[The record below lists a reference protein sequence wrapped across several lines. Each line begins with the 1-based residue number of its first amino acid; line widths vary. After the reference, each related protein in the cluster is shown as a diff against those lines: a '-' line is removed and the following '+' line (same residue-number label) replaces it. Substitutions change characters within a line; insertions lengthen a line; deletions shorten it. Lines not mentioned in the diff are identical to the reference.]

1 MLRVFVLFLLYT
13 TPLISLSQELNSK
26 VIINTDK
33 LQSSEKLLFEE
44 MQTNIEQFLNSQIW
58 TNDKFNSQEKIN
70 CNFIINI
77 INQPSS
83 NQYEATVQIV
93 SSRPIYN
100 SSYETILLNHGD
112 REWIFEY
119 FPSQTIEFVENG
131 FNDNLTSLLSFYA
144 YLIIGIDYD
153 SFQEKGGEENFKAAW
168 KILNQ
173 SQNSGYKGWDQFGS
187 RKNRYW
193 ICENFLNPEFEKV
206 RKAIYNYHIKG
217 MDNFYS
223 NPEES
228 RSTILN
234 EETMEVGYKVDY
246 QHQVKIHQL
255 RRPLDSS
262 ILNVNTRNI
271 IYTVELKDAFPTTIQ
286 SLDLSNDLDSISS
299 IIDNNSLHV

>member
-26 VIINTDK
+26 VLVNTDK

-119 FPSQTIEFVENG
+119 FPSQTIEFIENG

-234 EETMEVGYKVDY
+234 EM
-246 QHQVKIHQL
+246 
-255 RRPLDSS
+255 
-262 ILNVNTRNI
+262 
-271 IYTVELKDAFPTTIQ
+271 
-286 SLDLSNDLDSISS
+286 
-299 IIDNNSLHV
+299 NSLNSVNKKNFNSAILSIFIKAK

>member
-1 MLRVFVLFLLYT
+1 MLRVLVLFLLYT

-26 VIINTDK
+26 VLVNTDK

-44 MQTNIEQFLNSQIW
+44 MQTNIEQFLNSQSW
-58 TNDKFNSQEKIN
+58 TNDKFHSQEKIN
-70 CNFIINI
+70 WNFIINI

-234 EETMEVGYKVDY
+234 EM
-246 QHQVKIHQL
+246 
-255 RRPLDSS
+255 
-262 ILNVNTRNI
+262 
-271 IYTVELKDAFPTTIQ
+271 
-286 SLDLSNDLDSISS
+286 
-299 IIDNNSLHV
+299 NSLNSVNKKNFNSAILSIFIDAKANELTDVFKGGNLTDRRQAFNILSEISPSNIDVFNKILEWKL

>member
-1 MLRVFVLFLLYT
+1 MKKVLLVLFTCLFAESITY
-13 TPLISLSQELNSK
+13 SQELSCK
-26 VIINTDK
+26 VIVNTDK
-33 LQSSEKLLFEE
+33 LQSSETFIFDEL
-44 MQTNIEQFLNSQIW
+44 QTGIEQFLNNQIW
-58 TNDKFNSQEKIN
+58 TEDNYESAERIN

-77 INQPSS
+77 LNEPSS
-83 NQYEATVQIV
+83 NLYEATVQIV

-100 SSYETILLNHGD
+100 SSYESVIFNHGD

-234 EETMEVGYKVDY
+234 EM
-246 QHQVKIHQL
+246 
-255 RRPLDSS
+255 
-262 ILNVNTRNI
+262 
-271 IYTVELKDAFPTTIQ
+271 
-286 SLDLSNDLDSISS
+286 
-299 IIDNNSLHV
+299 NSLNSVNKKNFNSAILSIFIDAKANELTDVFKGGNLTERRQAFNILSEISPSNIDVFNKILE

>member
-1 MLRVFVLFLLYT
+1 MLRVLVLFLLYT

-26 VIINTDK
+26 VLVNTDK

-234 EETMEVGYKVDY
+234 EM
-246 QHQVKIHQL
+246 
-255 RRPLDSS
+255 
-262 ILNVNTRNI
+262 
-271 IYTVELKDAFPTTIQ
+271 
-286 SLDLSNDLDSISS
+286 
-299 IIDNNSLHV
+299 NSLNSVNKKNFNSAILSIFIDAKANELTDVFKGGNLTERRQAFNILSEISPSLSLIHI

>member
-26 VIINTDK
+26 VLVNTDK

-112 REWIFEY
+112 REWIF
-119 FPSQTIEFVENG
+119 
-131 FNDNLTSLLSFYA
+131 
-144 YLIIGIDYD
+144 
-153 SFQEKGGEENFKAAW
+153 
-168 KILNQ
+168 
-173 SQNSGYKGWDQFGS
+173 
-187 RKNRYW
+187 
-193 ICENFLNPEFEKV
+193 
-206 RKAIYNYHIKG
+206 
-217 MDNFYS
+217 
-223 NPEES
+223 
-228 RSTILN
+228 
-234 EETMEVGYKVDY
+234 
-246 QHQVKIHQL
+246 
-255 RRPLDSS
+255 
-262 ILNVNTRNI
+262 
-271 IYTVELKDAFPTTIQ
+271 
-286 SLDLSNDLDSISS
+286 
-299 IIDNNSLHV
+299 

>member
-26 VIINTDK
+26 VLVNTDK

-223 NPEES
+223 NPEVS

-234 EETMEVGYKVDY
+234 EMNSLNSVNK
-246 QHQVKIHQL
+246 KNFN
-255 RRPLDSS
+255 SA
-262 ILNVNTRNI
+262 ILNIFIDAKANELTDVFKGGNLTERRQAFNI
-271 IYTVELKDAFPTTIQ
+271 LSEISPSNIDVFNL
-286 SLDLSNDLDSISS
+286 SLIH
-299 IIDNNSLHV
+299 I

>member
-26 VIINTDK
+26 VLGNTDK

-234 EETMEVGYKVDY
+234 EM
-246 QHQVKIHQL
+246 
-255 RRPLDSS
+255 
-262 ILNVNTRNI
+262 
-271 IYTVELKDAFPTTIQ
+271 
-286 SLDLSNDLDSISS
+286 
-299 IIDNNSLHV
+299 NSLNSVNKKNFNSAILSIFIDAKANELTDVFKGGNLTERRQAFNILSEISPSNIDVFNKMLE

>member
-13 TPLISLSQELNSK
+13 TPLVSLSQELNSK
-26 VIINTDK
+26 VLVNTDK

-153 SFQEKGGEENFKAAW
+153 SFQEKEVK
-168 KILNQ
+168 KISKLPGK
-173 SQNSGYKGWDQFGS
+173 S
-187 RKNRYW
+187 
-193 ICENFLNPEFEKV
+193 
-206 RKAIYNYHIKG
+206 
-217 MDNFYS
+217 
-223 NPEES
+223 
-228 RSTILN
+228 
-234 EETMEVGYKVDY
+234 
-246 QHQVKIHQL
+246 
-255 RRPLDSS
+255 
-262 ILNVNTRNI
+262 
-271 IYTVELKDAFPTTIQ
+271 
-286 SLDLSNDLDSISS
+286 
-299 IIDNNSLHV
+299 

>member
-1 MLRVFVLFLLYT
+1 MIRVYILLLLVCSTTFNSYT
-13 TPLISLSQELNSK
+13 QELNSK
-26 VIINTDK
+26 VLVSTEK

-44 MQTNIEQFLNSQIW
+44 MENSIEQFLNNQIW
-58 TNDKFNSQEKIN
+58 TDDKYNTQEKIN

-77 INQPSS
+77 TNEPSS
-83 NQYEATVQIV
+83 NQYEATVQIL

-144 YLIIGIDYD
+144 YMIIGIDYD
-153 SFQEKGGEENFKAAW
+153 SFEEKGGEESFKLAW
-168 KILNQ
+168 KILNT

-206 RKAIYNYHIKG
+206 RKAIYSYHIKG
-217 MDNFYS
+217 MDNLYLD
-223 NPEES
+223 PIES
-228 RSTILN
+228 RSIIIDDINSLNDVNKKNFNSAIVNLFIDAKADELTKIFKGGNLN
-234 EETMEVGYKVDY
+234 ERRQAFNLLSEISPSNIDIFN
-246 QHQVKIHQL
+246 KIL
-255 RRPLDSS
+255 
-262 ILNVNTRNI
+262 
-271 IYTVELKDAFPTTIQ
+271 E
-286 SLDLSNDLDSISS
+286 
-299 IIDNNSLHV
+299 

>member
-26 VIINTDK
+26 VLVNTDK

-234 EETMEVGYKVDY
+234 EMNSLNSVNK
-246 QHQVKIHQL
+246 KNFN
-255 RRPLDSS
+255 SA
-262 ILNVNTRNI
+262 ILNIFIDAKAN
-271 IYTVELKDAFPTTIQ
+271 ELTDVFKGGNLTERRQAFNL
-286 SLDLSNDLDSISS
+286 SLIH
-299 IIDNNSLHV
+299 I

>member
-1 MLRVFVLFLLYT
+1 MLRVLVLFLLYT

-26 VIINTDK
+26 VLVNTDK

-234 EETMEVGYKVDY
+234 EMNSLNSVNK
-246 QHQVKIHQL
+246 KNFN
-255 RRPLDSS
+255 SA
-262 ILNVNTRNI
+262 ILNIFIDAKANELTDVFKGGNLTERRQAFNI
-271 IYTVELKDAFPTTIQ
+271 LSEISPSNL
-286 SLDLSNDLDSISS
+286 SLIH
-299 IIDNNSLHV
+299 I